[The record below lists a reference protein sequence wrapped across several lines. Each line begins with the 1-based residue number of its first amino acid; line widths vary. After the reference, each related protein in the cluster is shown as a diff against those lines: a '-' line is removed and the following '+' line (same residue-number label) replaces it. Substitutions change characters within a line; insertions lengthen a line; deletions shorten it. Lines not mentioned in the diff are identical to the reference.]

1 MVQRR
6 PDCTAEG
13 SPVSRSEGPRD
24 LPQGALDLAAGG
36 VNLQGPSGV
45 GLEFDGSGIEQ
56 GIGRVFNDAYQY
68 YFPNAAS
75 NRVAEAQQ
83 ERQIRDAQSDLQ
95 MQPSETYTPAF
106 PYDGPS
112 AFDAAPQADPT
123 TYGYEDFARGYTGGD
138 LYGVVGQE

>member
-13 SPVSRSEGPRD
+13 SPVSNSEGPRD

-75 NRVAEAQQ
+75 NRVAEALQ
-83 ERQIRDAQSDLQ
+83 ERQIRDAQGDLQ
-95 MQPSETYTPAF
+95 IQPLESYTPPF

-112 AFDAAPQADPT
+112 SFDAAPQTGPT
-123 TYGYEDFARGYTGGD
+123 TYGYEDFAGGYTGGD
-138 LYGVVGQE
+138 LYGVVGE

>member
-1 MVQRR
+1 MLRLALLA
-6 PDCTAEG
+6 CLTAQ
-13 SPVSRSEGPRD
+13 P
-24 LPQGALDLAAGG
+24 ALGY
-36 VNLQGPSGV
+36 VTT
-45 GLEFDGSGIEQ
+45 
-56 GIGRVFNDAYQY
+56 

-95 MQPSETYTPAF
+95 MQPSETYTPRF

-112 AFDAAPQADPT
+112 SFDAAPQTGPT
-123 TYGYEDFARGYTGGD
+123 TYGYEDFAGGYTGGD